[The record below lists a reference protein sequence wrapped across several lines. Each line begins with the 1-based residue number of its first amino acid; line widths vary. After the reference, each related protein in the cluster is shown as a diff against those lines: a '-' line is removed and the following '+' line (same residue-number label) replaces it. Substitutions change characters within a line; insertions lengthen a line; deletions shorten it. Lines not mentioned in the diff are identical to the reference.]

1 MKRKPR
7 NKYSEDDLLNAI
19 SEVKYMP
26 RINIKFLGI
35 STLCDKIKLRDRY
48 LPLTAKAG
56 KFKFYKRDI

>member
-35 STLCDKIKLRDRY
+35 STLCDKIKLRVG
-48 LPLTAKAG
+48 TA
-56 KFKFYKRDI
+56 YSESR